1 MPDANFPNFSKVV
14 VCFQMKLVQ
23 AATLESSILLQ
34 MVTATLVHTIQTDA
48 DMSCGA

>member
-1 MPDANFPNFSKVV
+1 
-14 VCFQMKLVQ
+14 MKLVQ

-34 MVTATLVHTIQTDA
+34 MVTAALIHTIQTDA